1 MERRAPRGYTTATR
15 QNRRSGTGRHPRP
28 ARAIAAPLQRHFSA
42 AQQGDAGSS
51 PSRASKGK
59 KAMRLPRRIAGLLMA
74 AGMAVGITTVAVPA
88 HADPSYYVIETTTY
102 LDTGGVPLCLE
113 GDPAPDWAYRVTT
126 QPCNVQNNR
135 AQQWEFQ
142 SQGGGVIKVANR
154 AISGWCIEANA
165 IANGSAVPLW
175 PCSSTESNLRWVFV
189 DYGIGFGRLESR
201 ISGSTGHC
209 LDVPMGQ
216 TLPGLWMQVYGCN
229 FTNAQRFFAGLLPA

>member
-1 MERRAPRGYTTATR
+1 M
-15 QNRRSGTGRHPRP
+15 SGVGTLAKVPSGKVGKWVVF
-28 ARAIAAPLQRHFSA
+28 ALWVVAFVVLSPL
-42 AQQGDAGSS
+42 
-51 PSRASKGK
+51 ASK
-59 KAMRLPRRIAGLLMA
+59 L
-74 AGMAVGITTVAVPA
+74 T
-88 HADPSYYVIETTTY
+88 S
-102 LDTGGVPLCLE
+102 
-113 GDPAPDWAYRVTT
+113 
-126 QPCNVQNNR
+126 VQNNQ

-216 TLPGLWMQVYGCN
+216 TLPGLWMQVYRCN

>member
-1 MERRAPRGYTTATR
+1 
-15 QNRRSGTGRHPRP
+15 
-28 ARAIAAPLQRHFSA
+28 
-42 AQQGDAGSS
+42 
-51 PSRASKGK
+51 
-59 KAMRLPRRIAGLLMA
+59 MRLLRRIAGLLMA
-74 AGMAVGITTVAVPA
+74 AGMAVGIATVAVPA
-88 HADPSYYVIETTTY
+88 HADPNYYVIETTTY
-102 LDTGGVPLCLE
+102 VDTGGVPLCLE

-126 QPCNVQNNR
+126 QPCNVQNNL

-154 AISGWCIEANA
+154 AINGWCIEANA

-175 PCSSTESNLRWVFV
+175 PCSSAESNLRWVFV